1 MDSINVFIAGAKGL
15 DRYRHDLILWA
26 NGKNYDFLKKK
37 VDIQLYIYSFQ
48 EVGDDQDIYNKVITE
63 ETDIFLL
70 LVEGSIGTKS
80 KEELDKAK
88 NARAINGRPEILVFA
103 NNVSTDTNSY
113 LEGSLGRKYYV
124 DFQSPEDLVNKVNT
138 RIDKYVYSKVTQSAK
153 RRKIKLRKTW
163 TYFIIACLVSLFTG
177 WFVGKHNLGQVYEQ
191 INEDKSMLLIAGGGS
206 VANFIEEQAGTLIP
220 RLADYSNGYYVHLPT
235 KSAWKMLVEE
245 VVSLQDTRRY
255 YPICISAAEATDEDF
270 LNAQIS
276 QQMYLDSA
284 IIISCKIGEDSLAV
298 YFQKDSKYIK
308 ENPQCVLTKQI
319 SVENLKNVL
328 ISREMNVYSTSI
340 ESGTRAGYC
349 KAFGFENV
357 QLGEYL
363 AGQFS
368 ENSPLSSISIGN
380 KPYLL
385 LGSKYY
391 GMNSTKNDAIRLT
404 VQSDY
409 VKPMMVY
416 FMAYRASGDIYM
428 IPQETIEFLNHLD
441 FHTLDK
447 YISSDGSIKIKN
459 HNHVIY
465 DERNLFEN
473 ISK

>member
-15 DRYRHDLILWA
+15 DTYRQNLVLWA
-26 NGKNYDFLKKK
+26 NGKNYVYRKKK
-37 VDIQLYIYSFQ
+37 VDLQLNFYSFQ
-48 EVGDDQDIYNKVITE
+48 EVGDDQDIYNTVITE

-70 LVEGSIGTKS
+70 IVEGSIGTKS
-80 KEELDKAK
+80 KEELEKAK
-88 NARAINGRPEILVFA
+88 NARANRGRPEIWVFA
-103 NNVSTDTNSY
+103 NNVDVNTNSY

-124 DFQSPEDLVNKVNT
+124 DFESPEELVNKVST
-138 RIDKYVYSKVTQSAK
+138 RIDKYVHSIMLQSVK
-153 RRKIKLRKTW
+153 SRKSKLRKLW
-163 TYFIIACLVSLFTG
+163 VYSIFACLVSLFAG
-177 WFVGKHNLGQVYEQ
+177 WFVGKQNDGQVKEK
-191 INEDKSMLLIAGGGS
+191 IIEDKPMLLIAGGGS
-206 VANFIEEQAGTLIP
+206 VANFIEEQAETMIP
-220 RLADYSNGYYVHLPT
+220 SLADYSNGYYVHLPT

-245 VVSLQDTRRY
+245 VISLQDTRRY
-255 YPICISAAEATDEDF
+255 YPVCISAAKATDEDF

-276 QQMYLDSA
+276 QKMYLDSA
-284 IIISCKIGEDSLAV
+284 IIVSGKLGEDSLAV
-298 YFQKDSKYIK
+298 YIQEGCKFLK
-308 ENPQCVLTKQI
+308 ENPQYTLSKRI
-319 SVENLKNVL
+319 SVEQLKKIL
-328 ISREMNVYSTSI
+328 LSHEMNVYSTSV

-349 KAFGFENV
+349 KAFGLENV

-391 GMNSTKNDAIRLT
+391 GMDSAKNDAIRLI

-416 FMAYRASGDIYM
+416 FMAYRASGDIYK
-428 IPQETIEFLNHLD
+428 IPRETMEFLNHLN
-441 FHTLDK
+441 FHTLDE

-465 DERNLFEN
+465 DEDNLFEN
-473 ISK
+473 TSK